1 LNFGRLPRCRPNIE
15 QGFTRRHVRAD
26 TAQNGKSDSWAT
38 DPDKANC
45 QKETNLADYD
55 QHQRLSNPQNN
66 RAIMTAWERFL
77 SGDTPAPNALRCLID
92 DSWRR
97 CLEVQVDPSRQQAAS
112 PVNESTLASLQHQH
126 RELLRAGKQVM
137 AMASDFLA
145 ESETIMILTDPNGMI
160 LGVEGD
166 PRALHAAG
174 AIHLIAG
181 SCWSEQMCGTNAIG
195 TALSVGQ
202 PVQIHAAEHFCAG
215 IKEWTCSAT
224 VIRDPYDG
232 KILGAIDVS
241 GLGKTFSPQSL
252 ALAVTTASRIE
263 SQLAKL
269 EMDFRYQLL
278 ERGTATM
285 SNTTDGVIICDRRG
299 FPIKANEL
307 AAAALRARGIDFS
320 LKNTTQI
327 PTLSTGTFASTTP
340 AVAPEWLRTDWL
352 EPIMDA
358 GERIGTLLTIPAIQP
373 NGMMSSWS
381 RKAKP
386 AHDIKQQDVKG
397 FDALIGDSAPLSQ
410 AIQKAKMLAKSNVSV
425 LLLGP
430 TGVGKEN
437 FAQGLHRFGQIGE
450 RPFVALNCGS
460 LSRDLLAS
468 ELFGHSEGSF
478 TGARRGGMIGKIEA
492 ANGGTLFLD
501 EIGEMPHE
509 LQPHFLRVLEE
520 GEIYRIGET
529 SPRKV
534 SFKLVSATNRNL
546 RDEVTEGRFRMDLFY
561 RVSVT
566 SIQIPALI
574 DRKSDI
580 PLLARHFL
588 GQLADKYKVPS
599 KMLRTAVLDAFETY
613 SWPGNVREL
622 RNVVE
627 SMFLMAEGDV
637 IGLEDLPPEIGSTQ
651 VPLAGEDQANAIS
664 GIGKLESLELNL
676 IRKTIAMD
684 GGNLTS
690 VAKHLGIAKSTLYL
704 KLKKYGLTVV
714 SQ

>member
-1 LNFGRLPRCRPNIE
+1 M
-15 QGFTRRHVRAD
+15 
-26 TAQNGKSDSWAT
+26 
-38 DPDKANC
+38 
-45 QKETNLADYD
+45 ADYEL
-55 QHQRLSNPQNN
+55 QQRLSNPQNN
-66 RAIMTAWERFL
+66 QVIMAAWDRFL
-77 SGDTPAPNALRCLID
+77 SGDSPPPHALRCLID

-97 CLEVQVDPSRQQAAS
+97 CLEVKVDPSQQQAAS
-112 PVNESTLASLQHQH
+112 PVNESTLSSLQYQH
-126 RELLRAGKQVM
+126 RELLRAGMPVM
-137 AMASDFLA
+137 AMARDFLA
-145 ESETIMILTDPNGMI
+145 QSETIMILTDPNGMI

-166 PRALHAAG
+166 PRALDAAG
-174 AIHLIAG
+174 SIHLIAG
-181 SCWSEQMCGTNAIG
+181 SCWSEQLCGTNAIG
-195 TALSVGQ
+195 TSLSVGQ

-278 ERGTATM
+278 DRGTATM
-285 SNTTDGVIICDRRG
+285 ANTTDGVILCDRRG
-299 FPIKANEL
+299 FPIKANAL
-307 AAAALRARGIDFS
+307 ASAALLARGIHFN

-327 PTLSTGTFASTTP
+327 PTLGTGTFAPSIP
-340 AVAPEWLRTDWL
+340 VEPPEWLRADWL

-358 GERIGTLLTIPAIQP
+358 GEQIGTLLTIPAVQP
-373 NGMMSSWS
+373 NGTVSSWS

-386 AHDIKQQDVKG
+386 VQDTRPQDIKG
-397 FDALIGDSAPLSQ
+397 FDALIGNSEPLLQ
-410 AIQKAKMLAKSNVSV
+410 AIQKAKMLAMSNVPV

-437 FAQGLHRFGQIGE
+437 FAQGLHRFGQVGE

-468 ELFGHSEGSF
+468 ELFGHCEGSF

-501 EIGEMPHE
+501 EIGEMPLE

-534 SFKLVSATNRNL
+534 AFKLVSATNRNL
-546 RDEVTEGRFRMDLFY
+546 RDEVAEGRFRMDLFY

-566 SIQIPALI
+566 SIRIPALI
-574 DRKSDI
+574 DRKADI
-580 PLLARHFL
+580 ALLVAHFL
-588 GQLADKYKVPS
+588 DFLSEKYACKR
-599 KMLRTAVLDAFETY
+599 KRFRIEVLDAFEAY
-613 SWPGNVREL
+613 AWPGNVREL

-627 SMFLMAEGDV
+627 SMFLMAPGDV
-637 IGLEDLPPEIGSTQ
+637 IGLDDLPPEIGEVARSRNTVESISE
-651 VPLAGEDQANAIS
+651 VPLM
-664 GIGKLESLELNL
+664 GKLEDLELAL
-676 IRKTIAMD
+676 IRTTIAKD
-684 GGNLTS
+684 GGNLTL

-704 KLKKYGLTVV
+704 KLKKYGLYLSEPTPVTPQCRFTETP
-714 SQ
+714 SGQQQSKRH

>member
-1 LNFGRLPRCRPNIE
+1 M
-15 QGFTRRHVRAD
+15 
-26 TAQNGKSDSWAT
+26 
-38 DPDKANC
+38 
-45 QKETNLADYD
+45 ADYEL
-55 QHQRLSNPQNN
+55 HQRLSNPQNN
-66 RAIMTAWERFL
+66 RTIMAAWDRFL
-77 SGDTPAPNALRCLID
+77 SGDTPPPNALRCLID

-97 CLEVQVDPSRQQAAS
+97 CLDVKVDPSRQQAAS
-112 PVNESTLASLQHQH
+112 PVNESTLSSLQHQH
-126 RELLRAGKQVM
+126 RELLRAGKPVM
-137 AMASDFLA
+137 AMAKDFLA
-145 ESETIMILTDPNGMI
+145 QSETIMILTDPNGMI

-166 PRALHAAG
+166 PRALEAAG
-174 AIHLIAG
+174 SIHLIAG
-181 SCWSEQMCGTNAIG
+181 SCWSEQLCGTNAIG

-278 ERGTATM
+278 EHGTATM

-299 FPIKANEL
+299 YPIKANEL
-307 AAAALRARGIDFS
+307 ASAALLARGIPFN

-327 PTLSTGTFASTTP
+327 PTLSTGNFAPATP
-340 AVAPEWLRTDWL
+340 VAAPDWLRADWL
-352 EPIMDA
+352 EPILDA
-358 GERIGTLLTIPAIQP
+358 GERIGTLLTIPAVQP
-373 NGMMSSWS
+373 NGMVSSWS

-386 AHDIKQQDVKG
+386 THDIRPHDVKG
-397 FDALIGDSAPLSQ
+397 FDALIGCSEALLQ
-410 AIQKAKMLAKSNVSV
+410 AIQKAKMLAKSNVPV
-425 LLLGP
+425 LLLGQ
-430 TGVGKEN
+430 TGVGKEI

-468 ELFGHSEGSF
+468 ELFGHCEGSF

-501 EIGEMPHE
+501 EIGEMPLE

-546 RDEVTEGRFRMDLFY
+546 RDEVAEGRFRMDLFY

-566 SIQIPALI
+566 SIRVPALI
-574 DRKSDI
+574 ERKQDI
-580 PLLARHFL
+580 SLLVAHFL
-588 GQLADKYKVPS
+588 GLLAEKYGGNPKRF
-599 KMLRTAVLDAFETY
+599 RTEVLEAFEDY
-613 SWPGNVREL
+613 AWPGNVREL

-627 SMFLMAEGDV
+627 SMFLMAQGDA
-637 IGLEDLPPEIGSTQ
+637 IGLEDLPPEIGAVASAQNTAEPMSA
-651 VPLAGEDQANAIS
+651 VPV
-664 GIGKLESLELNL
+664 IGKLEDLELAL
-676 IRKTIAMD
+676 IRKTIAQD
-684 GGNLTS
+684 GGNLTL

-704 KLKKYGLTVV
+704 KLKKFGLFL
-714 SQ
+714 S